1 MSIMKRDHVSH
12 SQLETFRGCPYRYK
26 LSYVDDLTVLPEFD
40 NADNALLLGTCIHRA
55 LETGDVEL
63 AINEYMNSY
72 PAIDEEHITEAL
84 KMELALEK
92 TIPIVPSGE
101 HEVEL
106 KVKEHNITFL
116 GYIDL
121 LHKNIDG
128 TYDIY
133 DFKYSNNIE
142 HYLQSPQLS
151 LYKHFAELSGLKIRK
166 LHFLFIPKI
175 TIKQLS
181 IETVQQY
188 RNRIID
194 AFLTDT
200 NLNPKIVEVMYDEQ
214 HIKNYYD
221 TIERINEAEET
232 NSYPKSYNTCFFC
245 GFKKYCES
253 EGDINYM
260 LLPKTE
266 RRDISKVVK
275 RKIWIY
281 GAPFSGKTT
290 LLDEAP
296 NPLNLNTDGN
306 INFVTMPVVPI
317 KDEVTTEG
325 RLVNR
330 KFAWAVFKETIEELE
345 KHQNDFKTIIIDLVD
360 DMREYCRIFEYDKL
374 KIQHESDAGFGRGYD
389 MIKTEFLSTM
399 KRFFN
404 LPYENLV
411 IVSHEDTT
419 RDITTKSGQNI
430 TKIKP
435 NIQEALANKLA
446 GMVDIVARVVVEED
460 GSRTLNFK
468 SNEVVFG
475 GGRLRGI
482 KTTKI
487 PLKWS
492 ELVKV
497 YDSVAVVSGGQ
508 GTKSSIDTQHAVGT
522 SYDKTNNSQPQYAV
536 VGDQPQDTVGTP
548 QYAVLG
554 ASPKRESRLD

>member
-1 MSIMKRDHVSH
+1 MSIMSRDHVSH
-12 SQLETFRGCPYRYK
+12 SQLETFRGCPFRYK
-26 LSYVDDLTVLPEFD
+26 LSYEDELTVLPDFD
-40 NADNALLLGTCIHRA
+40 YADNALLLGTCIHKA
-55 LETGDVEL
+55 LETGDVEQ
-63 AINEYMNSY
+63 AINEYYNSY
-72 PAIDEEHITEAL
+72 PAIDDAHITEAL
-84 KMELALEK
+84 KMELVLER
-92 TIPIVPSGE
+92 TLPIVPTGE
-101 HEVEL
+101 HEIEL
-106 KVKEHNITFL
+106 KVKEHGITFL

-121 LHKNIDG
+121 LHDNKDG

-151 LYKHFAELSGLKIRK
+151 LYKHFAELKGYKINK

-181 IETVQQY
+181 TETVQQY

-200 NLNPKIVEVMYDEQ
+200 NYNPKIVEVMYSEN

-221 TIERINEAEET
+221 TIERIKEAEET
-232 NSYPKSYNTCFFC
+232 GIFPKQYNTCFFC

-290 LLDEAP
+290 LLDESP

-404 LPYENLV
+404 LPYENLI

-468 SNEVVFG
+468 SDEVVFG

-487 PLKWS
+487 PLKWA

-497 YDSVAVVSGGQ
+497 YDSVA
-508 GTKSSIDTQHAVGT
+508 TT
-522 SYDKTNNSQPQYAV
+522 
-536 VGDQPQDTVGTP
+536 TP
-548 QYAVLG
+548 QPAV
-554 ASPKRESRLD
+554 ADTPAETQPTEKRESRLD